1 MQHHKES
8 VFSKNFPVCL
18 VTGTIYTFLGN
29 MEIIMEAPL
38 EGLSLMGV
46 MEFKVECKQNNF

>member
-46 MEFKVECKQNNF
+46 MEFKVECK